1 MNLKTRVQLSL
12 MMFFQ
17 YFIWSAWYVTMG
29 AFLTKGLGCT
39 DTQSGLAYGFTAFAF
54 IISPMFTGLIADKFF
69 DSEKIVGVLHLVG
82 AVLLYFMSTSTSFDT
97 FFPLMII
104 YMLLYAP
111 TIALT
116 SSIAMQLVKSPEK
129 DFPSI
134 RVLGTIGWIA
144 AGLFIGFGNLDFADG
159 ISMGG
164 FDETSSMP
172 FFIAMGAS
180 IILGVISFALP
191 KVAPKDKGG
200 KVDIKTLLGLDA
212 IGLMK
217 NGSFRMLII
226 SIFLIY
232 IPMTFYFVNGS
243 VFLGEMGITKS
254 AALQTLGQ
262 VSEVGFMLVLPF
274 ILGRIGIKPMLIVG
288 MIAWILRYLFYG
300 FADGDANMW
309 MIYVAIGLHGI
320 CYDFLFVS
328 TQIYIDKKAPENL
341 RSSAQALMTTA
352 TYGIG
357 MFIGANVVGY
367 ITKSYSDPVT
377 ALHDWNPIWLIA
389 SAMVAVIVV
398 FFVFAFKDDTK
409 TDTAES

>member
-1 MNLKTRVQLSL
+1 MNLKIRIQLST

-54 IISPMFTGLIADKFF
+54 IISPIFTGLIADKFF

-116 SSIAMQLVKSPEK
+116 SSIAMQLIENPEK

-144 AGLFIGFGNLDFADG
+144 AGLFIGFGNLDFTNE
-159 ISMGG
+159 ITLSG
-164 FDETSSMP
+164 FDETSSIP
-172 FFIAMGAS
+172 FFIASTAS
-180 IILGVISFALP
+180 VVLGLLAFALP

-200 KVDIKTLLGLDA
+200 KVDVKSLLGLDA

-232 IPMTFYFVNGS
+232 IPMTFYFTNGS

-262 VSEVGFMLVLPF
+262 VSEVGFMLILPF
-274 ILGRIGIKPMLIVG
+274 ILGRIGIKPMLVVG

-300 FADGDANMW
+300 YADGDANLW

-357 MFIGANVVGY
+357 MFLGSNIAGA
-367 ITKSYSDPVT
+367 ITKSYKDPVT
-377 ALHDWNPIWLIA
+377 ALHNWNPIWLIA
-389 SAMVAVIVV
+389 SAMVAVVVV
-398 FFVFAFKDDTK
+398 FFVFAFKDDTRTK
-409 TDTAES
+409 QA

>member
-1 MNLKTRVQLSL
+1 MNFKTRFQLSS

-29 AFLTKGLGCT
+29 AFLTKGLNCT

-54 IISPMFTGLIADKFF
+54 IISPMFTGLVADKFF

-82 AVLLYFMSTSTSFDT
+82 AGLLYIMSTSTSFDM
-97 FFPLMII
+97 FFPLLII

-116 SSIAMQLVKSPEK
+116 SSIAMQLVSSPEK

-134 RVLGTIGWIA
+134 RVFGTIGWIA
-144 AGLFIGFGNLDFADG
+144 AGLYIGFGNFSGGEFA
-159 ISMGG
+159 G
-164 FDETSSMP
+164 FDEKGSTP
-172 FFIAMGAS
+172 FLIAAFAS
-180 IILGVISFALP
+180 VVLAVISFLLP

-200 KVDIKTLLGLDA
+200 KVDIKSLLGLDA

-217 NGSFRMLII
+217 NKSFRMLII

-243 VFLGEMGITKS
+243 VFLGELGITKS
-254 AALQTLGQ
+254 AALQTIGQ
-262 VSEVGFMLVLPF
+262 VSEVGFMLILPF
-274 ILGRIGIKPMLIVG
+274 ILTRIGIKPMLIIG
-288 MIAWILRYLFYG
+288 MAAWILRYVFYG
-300 FADGDANMW
+300 YADGDANMW
-309 MIYVAIGLHGI
+309 MVFVAIGLHGI

-328 TQIYIDKKAPENL
+328 TQIYVDKKAPENL

-357 MFIGANVVGY
+357 MFIGSNVVGA
-367 ITKSYSDPVT
+367 ITKAYLNEDGVT
-377 ALHDWNPIWLIA
+377 HNWNPIWLIA
-389 SAMVAVIVV
+389 AGLVTIVVV
-398 FFVFAFKDDTK
+398 FFAFAFKDDTRGK
-409 TDTAES
+409 GVEKAE

>member
-1 MNLKTRVQLSL
+1 MKLKTRVQLST

-69 DSEKIVGVLHLVG
+69 DSEKIVGVLHLAG
-82 AVLLYFMSTSTSFDT
+82 AVLLYFMSKSTSFDS

-116 SSIAMQLVKSPEK
+116 SSIAMQLIENPEK
-129 DFPSI
+129 EFPSI

-144 AGLFIGFGNLDFADG
+144 AGLFIGFGNIDFTNGMELA
-159 ISMGG
+159 G
-164 FDETSSMP
+164 FDETSSTP
-172 FFIAMGAS
+172 FFIAAGAS
-180 IILGVISFALP
+180 VILGLISFALP

-200 KVDIKTLLGLDA
+200 KVDIKGLLGLDA
-212 IGLMK
+212 LSLMK
-217 NGSFRMLII
+217 NKSFRMLII

-262 VSEVGFMLVLPF
+262 VSEVGFMLILPF

-288 MIAWILRYLFYG
+288 MVAWILRYLFYG
-300 FADGDANMW
+300 YADGDANMW

-328 TQIYIDKKAPENL
+328 TQIYIDKKAPKNL

-357 MFIGANVVGY
+357 MFLGANIVGY
-367 ITKSYSDPVT
+367 ITKSYKIAGT
-377 ALHDWNPIWLIA
+377 TNHDWNPIWLIA
-389 SAMVAVIVV
+389 STMVAVVV
-398 FFVFAFKDDTK
+398 IFFAFTFKDDTRGDK
-409 TDTAES
+409 A